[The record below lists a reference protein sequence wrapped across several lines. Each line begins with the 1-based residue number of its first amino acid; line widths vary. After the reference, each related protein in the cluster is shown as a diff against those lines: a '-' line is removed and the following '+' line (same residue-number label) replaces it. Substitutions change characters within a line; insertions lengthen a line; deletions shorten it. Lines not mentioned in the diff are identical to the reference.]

1 MHAVYE
7 TCAIVNAAKN
17 LKQTTV
23 HRSFGNITIIGTATW
38 NRKDELQQRN
48 AANAWL
54 TTRSSSWRRIH
65 VLNGRRRNTGSN
77 WNIWIFGHVHEK
89 IELCRDSRI

>member
-23 HRSFGNITIIGTATW
+23 HSSFDNITIIGTATW
-38 NRKDELQQRN
+38 NTKDERQQRN
-48 AANAWL
+48 AANA
-54 TTRSSSWRRIH
+54 
-65 VLNGRRRNTGSN
+65 
-77 WNIWIFGHVHEK
+77 
-89 IELCRDSRI
+89 

>member
-7 TCAIVNAAKN
+7 TGAIVNAAKN
-17 LKQTTV
+17 LKQTMV
-23 HRSFGNITIIGTATW
+23 NSSFDNITIIGTATW
-38 NRKDELQQRN
+38 TTKDERQQRN

-77 WNIWIFGHVHEK
+77 WNIWIIEHVHVN
-89 IELCRDSRI
+89 IER